1 MTKETK
7 INLEETK
14 LMLEE
19 WKIVI
24 QTQMHFN
31 ELLMKMRT
39 TAVSIVLAIF
49 GAAAYSLQYDQLYLT
64 ICNYGFHA
72 SILILIS
79 GLGMLAGVF
88 GLDYFYYYRMLL
100 GAVERGYDIDEA
112 YKKRKVDGCEIFGM
126 TTKIRDAIGKKGKS
140 KYSIWWFYGIVFVL
154 GILFII
160 GILQGYTPTP
170 SSNG

>member
-7 INLEETK
+7 LI
-14 LMLEE
+14 LEE

-39 TAVSIVLAIF
+39 TAVSIVLAMS

-64 ICNYGFHA
+64 ICNYSFHA
-72 SILILIS
+72 SVLVMGF

-100 GAVERGYDIDEA
+100 GAVERGYDIDKA
-112 YKKRKVDGCEIFGM
+112 YKERKVDGCEIFGM
-126 TTKIRDAIGKKGKS
+126 TTKISDAIGEKGKS
-140 KYSIWWFYGIVFVL
+140 KQLIWWFYGIVFVL

-160 GILQGYTPTP
+160 GILLGYAPTH